1 MRLKGRTALVTAAGQ
16 GIGRA
21 SALALA
27 AEGAQVW
34 ATDVNPKLLDAY
46 EGVAGVRAVQ
56 LDVLDKAA
64 IARVIGGMPA
74 LDVLFNCA
82 GFVHAGTV
90 LQASDEDL
98 EANLTR
104 YLAEALR
111 QGTTTVE
118 TKSGYGLTIAD
129 EARAAGAR
137 VLHRPADL
145 AGDTASSE
153 SALLHVLDVLEQI
166 HDEVPEVLVFLQAT
180 SPFTDPGDLDAAV
193 RRVLSGA
200 ADVVFAAA
208 PSHAFL
214 WRVDADG
221 QARAVNHDAAVRPR
235 RQDRAAEFRE
245 TGAFYALRVDRFRRH
260 RHRFFG
266 RTELAVVDA
275 ATAVDVDDETD
286 LSVAQALAA
295 TLVPAPNGAP

>member
-1 MRLKGRTALVTAAGQ
+1 MSS
-16 GIGRA
+16 IGRVLA
-21 SALALA
+21 VVPARAGSKGIPGKNLRQVGGRSLVARAVDAALATPSIDT
-27 AEGAQVW
+27 VVVS
-34 ATDVNPKLLDAY
+34 TDGP
-46 EGVAGVRAVQ
+46 
-56 LDVLDKAA
+56 DV
-64 IARVIGGMPA
+64 
-74 LDVLFNCA
+74 
-82 GFVHAGTV
+82 
-90 LQASDEDL
+90 
-98 EANLTR
+98 
-104 YLAEALR
+104 
-111 QGTTTVE
+111 
-118 TKSGYGLTIAD
+118 AD

-235 RQDRAAEFRE
+235 RQDHAAEFRE

>member
-1 MRLKGRTALVTAAGQ
+1 MSS
-16 GIGRA
+16 IGRVLA
-21 SALALA
+21 VVPARAGSKGVPGKNLRQVGGRSLVARAVDAALATPSIDT
-27 AEGAQVW
+27 VVVS
-34 ATDVNPKLLDAY
+34 TDGPD
-46 EGVAGVRAVQ
+46 
-56 LDVLDKAA
+56 
-64 IARVIGGMPA
+64 
-74 LDVLFNCA
+74 
-82 GFVHAGTV
+82 
-90 LQASDEDL
+90 
-98 EANLTR
+98 
-104 YLAEALR
+104 
-111 QGTTTVE
+111 
-118 TKSGYGLTIAD
+118 IAD

-180 SPFTDPGDLDAAV
+180 SPFTDPADLDAAV
-193 RRVLSGA
+193 HRVRSGA

-221 QARAVNHDAAVRPR
+221 RARAVNHDAAVRPH

-245 TGAFYALRVDRFRRH
+245 TGSFYVLRVDGFREH
-260 RHRFFG
+260 GHRFFG

-286 LSVAQALAA
+286 LTVAQALATA
-295 TLVPAPNGAP
+295 LVPVPNGAP